1 VKSRRVSAG
10 AVLVATLLAV
20 AAVLAV
26 LWPQADETSSGNDVT
41 AVTVSQESTTDLPI
55 VTLSE
60 LPPEAIDTLM
70 LIGSQGPYPF
80 SRDGVV
86 FNNRE
91 GLLPPQPRGFY
102 REYTVI
108 TPGVD
113 NRGARRIVTGNDG
126 ARFYTNDHYDSFQEI
141 VDQ

>member
-1 VKSRRVSAG
+1 M
-10 AVLVATLLAV
+10 LVATLLAV